1 MWSGG
6 NPVVSDLCSA
16 VVSAG
21 VIFAFLQL
29 WKETAKHGL
38 DQKLNRKLVH
48 ISIGL
53 VFMLCWPM
61 FSSGNRGALLAASTP
76 GVNIIRM
83 LLIGSGMWKD
93 EATVK
98 SMSRFGDHREL
109 LKGPL
114 YYVLTITGA
123 CAIYWRTSPIAIAA
137 ICNLCAGDGMADI
150 VGRRFGRQKIPY
162 NKNKSVAGSAAMAIS
177 GFVASV
183 GFMHYFAAF
192 GYVQESWEMIL
203 GFLVVSLASSFVESL
218 PISTE
223 LDDNLTVT
231 LTSILLGNLVF

>member
-1 MWSGG
+1 
-6 NPVVSDLCSA
+6 
-16 VVSAG
+16 
-21 VIFAFLQL
+21 
-29 WKETAKHGL
+29 
-38 DQKLNRKLVH
+38 
-48 ISIGL
+48 
-53 VFMLCWPM
+53 
-61 FSSGNRGALLAASTP
+61 
-76 GVNIIRM
+76 M

-183 GFMHYFAAF
+183 GFMHYLAAF